1 MRTVTPDTGGFS
13 GCEAGQYRL
22 YLPLVLR
29 NY

>member
-1 MRTVTPDTGGFS
+1 MRTVTPDTGGFW
-13 GCEAGQYRL
+13 GGGAAQYGI